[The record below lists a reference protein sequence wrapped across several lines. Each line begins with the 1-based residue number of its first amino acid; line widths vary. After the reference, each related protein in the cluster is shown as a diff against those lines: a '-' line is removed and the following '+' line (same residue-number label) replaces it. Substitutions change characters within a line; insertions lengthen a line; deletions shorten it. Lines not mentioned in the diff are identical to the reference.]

1 MANEITVSASLS
13 ATKDTASITVSATKT
28 FDMTNEDM
36 IQSTQAIG
44 TSAEA
49 LALGDISAPAAYI
62 YVRNM
67 DPTNF
72 VVLSLVSDGSTPF
85 AKIRPGHFALFPPP
99 QSGTIYALADTASVR
114 VAVAA
119 VEQ

>member
-1 MANEITVSASLS
+1 MANEITVSVSLTASKDS
-13 ATKDTASITVSATKT
+13 ATISVSANKT

-36 IQSTQAIG
+36 TQATQNIG

-49 LALGDISAPAAYI
+49 LSLGDIAAPAAYI

-72 VVLSLVSDGSTPF
+72 VVLSLASDGTSPF

-99 QSGTIYALADTASVR
+99 QSGTIYALADTAAVR
-114 VAVAA
+114 VALAA